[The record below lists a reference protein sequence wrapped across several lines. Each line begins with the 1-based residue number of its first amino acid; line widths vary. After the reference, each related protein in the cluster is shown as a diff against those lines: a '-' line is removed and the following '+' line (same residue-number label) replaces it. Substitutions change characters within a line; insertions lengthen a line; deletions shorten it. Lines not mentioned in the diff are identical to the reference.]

1 MDNIRATAAGDD
13 RLTLAAIGILA
24 YMVANVLHECVGH
37 GGTALL
43 LGAQHV
49 VFSTVALDSSLDS
62 KWIDAAGTLMNLAA
76 AIPLWLVL
84 KTAKL
89 RSSHTYYFL
98 LLTFAFNLF
107 TGTGYFL
114 FSGILGI
121 GDWAGVIQG
130 LPYPWLWR
138 TLMTVVGAV
147 SYYASMRLFAGLLQP
162 FLGSAEEP
170 ARRCRR
176 LCITPYVAVGVLA
189 TLGGL
194 LNPAGIELLFISA
207 LPSTLGANFGL
218 LRMGRFV
225 RPKTA
230 EAARGPIE
238 RSVGWIAAAVVLG
251 LVYVLVVGRGVTLR
265 G

>member
-1 MDNIRATAAGDD
+1 MDNKQAPHAGDD

-24 YMVANVLHECVGH
+24 YMVANVLHEGVGH

-49 VFSTVALDSSLDS
+49 VLSTVALDSSLDS
-62 KWIDAAGTLMNLAA
+62 KWIDAAGTLVNLAA

-84 KTAKL
+84 RKVKL
-89 RSSHTYYFL
+89 HSSHTYYFL
-98 LLTFAFNLF
+98 LLAFAFNLF

-114 FSGILGI
+114 FSGIMGI

-138 TLMTVVGAV
+138 TLMSVAGGL
-147 SYYASMRLFAGLLQP
+147 SYYTAMRLFAGLLQP
-162 FLGSAEEP
+162 FMGSAEEP
-170 ARRCRR
+170 RRRCRR
-176 LCITPYVAVGVLA
+176 LCITPYIAVGVLA

-194 LNPAGIELLFISA
+194 LNPGGMKLLFISA

-218 LRMGRFV
+218 CAWAALCGQGLRVLREGPLSGARF
-225 RPKTA
+225 
-230 EAARGPIE
+230 G
-238 RSVGWIAAAVVLG
+238 LG
-251 LVYVLVVGRGVTLR
+251 LR
-265 G
+265 